1 MKKIS
6 YLLVIL
12 VSLVLIVSFGFD
24 IAYAKTCAV
33 RGDCGENEYCDL
45 SNSTSG
51 GVCTQGSGLNI
62 GEAFKINGN
71 KGIGE
76 ATGYDSIGTFLSTAI
91 IPNVMMVAN
100 IILFIMIFVSGFSV
114 ISSAGN
120 PDKNKNA
127 KAILTASII
136 GFVIIFAAYWIME
149 ALGII
154 MGYDLFKGK

>member
-1 MKKIS
+1 MKKMKI
-6 YLLVIL
+6 LLCLFFIFEFINLFHVRNVIARCHPDCADGY
-12 VSLVLIVSFGFD
+12 VCDEDSN
-24 IAYAKTCAV
+24 TCKLA
-33 RGDCGENEYCDL
+33 
-45 SNSTSG
+45 
-51 GVCTQGSGLNI
+51 GVHI
-62 GEAFKINGN
+62 GEDFKIGGN

-91 IPNVMMVAN
+91 IPNVMVVAN
-100 IILFIMIFVSGFSV
+100 IILFIMIFASGFTV

-127 KAILTASII
+127 KATLTASVI

-154 MGYDLFKGK
+154 MGYNPLGGS